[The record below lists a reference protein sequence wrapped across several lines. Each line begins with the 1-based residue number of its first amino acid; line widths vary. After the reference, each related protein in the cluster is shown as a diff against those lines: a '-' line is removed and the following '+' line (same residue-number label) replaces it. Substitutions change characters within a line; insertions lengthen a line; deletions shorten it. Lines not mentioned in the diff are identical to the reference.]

1 MHHAHNHHRPPPTLA
16 GGARSHTMPE
26 TPYVV
31 PQPQPQP
38 APSPVNVNI
47 DATPPTQPPPER
59 QTEMGLSW
67 GSLVQRA
74 IGFGGPAVVILLAG
88 MMIASPRGQE
98 LLFGIKPL
106 DVPALVR
113 ETTETQMGHFRQ
125 EVENERKVLRA
136 EIEAERKIAAV
147 ERARDREL
155 FDLQFKNVN
164 DALKEIKEILMA
176 MNKRR

>member
-1 MHHAHNHHRPPPTLA
+1 
-16 GGARSHTMPE
+16 MPE

-47 DATPPTQPPPER
+47 DATPPSPPVGRE
-59 QTEMGLSW
+59 EGAGLSW

-88 MMIASPRGQE
+88 MMISSPRGQE
-98 LLFGIKPL
+98 FLFGIKPL
-106 DVPALVR
+106 DVPALVAQ
-113 ETTETQMGHFRQ
+113 TTETQMTQFRA
-125 EVENERKVLRA
+125 EVENERRLLRA
-136 EIEAERKIAAV
+136 EIDTERRV
-147 ERARDREL
+147 QEVQRAKDREL
-155 FDLQFKNVN
+155 FDLQFKYVN
-164 DALKEIKEILMA
+164 DALKEIKEILVS